1 MGRGS
6 CPWSLRAPPRVL
18 MSEAWPL
25 CCACSGSGL
34 DGRPQPTSLS
44 RPESDP
50 AQGTQAG
57 LSGHLPFFWILRD
70 RPRAGCPRLPA
81 GQSGR
86 PEAAAW
92 PPPAVT
98 AAFSRPPRPGAPSP
112 QRAPLHATALLQPPG
127 SRLADTGAAGI
138 TGAERGPAREPHAG
152 RGPALPS
159 SLVSTVAALL
169 SPRSGRFWGVR
180 LRRRAQRDQH
190 DPAAPRAALHPQAGI

>member
-1 MGRGS
+1 
-6 CPWSLRAPPRVL
+6 

-57 LSGHLPFFWILRD
+57 LRGRLPFFWILRE

-92 PPPAVT
+92 PPPARNCRLLQAT
-98 AAFSRPPRPGAPSP
+98 PPWSSFSPAGSPPRHSPAPAAGVQAGRHGGRGDNGCGAGTSEGAPRRPRTS
-112 QRAPLHATALLQPPG
+112 APVFPG
-127 SRLADTGAAGI
+127 QHRRRLAV
-138 TGAERGPAREPHAG
+138 
-152 RGPALPS
+152 S
-159 SLVSTVAALL
+159 SLRQVLGRKAGSAALCFL
-169 SPRSGRFWGVR
+169 FELVTIWFSFIIWTSWSST
-180 LRRRAQRDQH
+180 
-190 DPAAPRAALHPQAGI
+190 